1 MNWHR
6 LGVSVQLVPGSKPEP
21 HLGAPKPLGT
31 GDCQGD
37 RDLPHRLPACLPV
50 CLSASLTPV
59 THAPLLASQLRVASE
74 AGSVTGVSMT
84 LACTVPGSQGPAV
97 LITRSQLY
105 NTLTF
110 SPI

>member
-37 RDLPHRLPACLPV
+37 RDLPHRLPAP
-50 CLSASLTPV
+50 TPV
-59 THAPLLASQLRVASE
+59 THTPLLASQLRVASE

-97 LITRSQLY
+97 LITGSQLY